1 MKNTIFR
8 TILVNAILL
17 FILVG
22 CSDGTGTDGAA
33 SAVESYFQALVDRDI
48 NGVSNI
54 VCLAWEEQANLEFDS
69 FSAVTTKIEGLDCQV
84 TSTEG
89 DYAVVECRGT
99 IIANYGGEDQE
110 FQLQGNRY
118 QTLFEDGEWR
128 MCGYY

>member
-1 MKNTIFR
+1 MENPIFR
-8 TILVNAILL
+8 TILINAFLLLILA
-17 FILVG
+17 G
-22 CSDGTGTDGAA
+22 CSGGTGTDGAA
-33 SAVESYFQALVDRDI
+33 VAIETYFQALVDRDLNGI
-48 NGVSNI
+48 NNI

-69 FSAVTTKIEGLDCQV
+69 FSAVTTKVEGLDCQI

-89 DYAVVECRGT
+89 DYAVIECQGT

-118 QTLFEDGEWR
+118 QSFFEDGQWR

>member
-8 TILVNAILL
+8 TILINAILL

-22 CSDGTGTDGAA
+22 CSGGTGTDGAA

-69 FSAVTTKIEGLDCQV
+69 FSAVTTKIEGMDCQV